1 MTTVQGQANRAW
13 PGVPRWAGLLVVGLV
28 LGAAGPVAAVAQE
41 APLGRDLP
49 GLLAYARAQSPEI
62 RAMREEAEAAAQR
75 VGPAGALPDPVLRVE
90 LMNINNYGSDASPS
104 LLPWK
109 VGETKYTLMQAF
121 PLWGKRELKRDAAA
135 ADVRQAEAR
144 SNATWPSWQLG
155 SRQPTRSTT
164 ALLAMSG

>member
-62 RAMREEAEAAAQR
+62 RAIDRKS
-75 VGPAGALPDPVLRVE
+75 VV
-90 LMNINNYGSDASPS
+90 
-104 LLPWK
+104 
-109 VGETKYTLMQAF
+109 
-121 PLWGKRELKRDAAA
+121 
-135 ADVRQAEAR
+135 
-144 SNATWPSWQLG
+144 
-155 SRQPTRSTT
+155 
-164 ALLAMSG
+164 